1 MISLLIVIFIC
12 FIGVGLPDSVLG
24 SAWPVIYKELNLPIS
39 LAGYISATVSACTI
53 VSSLMSAKVIKRF
66 GVGGVTAVSTV
77 MTAVALFGFA
87 FTKSPVF
94 FFVMAIP
101 LGLGA
106 GSIDTALNNFVALHY
121 SASKM
126 NFLHC
131 FYGLGIAVSP
141 YLMSAALRVDN
152 NWRKGYI
159 LVAVIQSVISVVA
172 ILSLPLWKKA
182 EKKDAE
188 NNSGESKLLSLSQM
202 LRMPMALMSS
212 FAFFTSC
219 AVELT
224 AGGWSSS
231 FFVNTKGVS
240 ADRAA
245 QITMLFYIGLTAG
258 RFLSGLLAKKLSR
271 WTIVHTSSLVLLFAI
286 ILLMLPLHVMVSSV
300 ALFFIGIGIGPI
312 FPNLTHLTPKIFG
325 RDVSG
330 SIMGLQQ
337 TACYVGIMFMPWL
350 FGMIAENLST
360 SLFPFYLFML
370 YSLFVFAL
378 ILLEKRAKTLYSDR
392 NNSV

>member
-53 VSSLMSAKVIKRF
+53 ISSLISAKVIKRF
-66 GVGGVTAVSTV
+66 GAGGVTAISTV

-87 FTKSPVF
+87 VTKKPVC

-141 YLMSAALRVDN
+141 YLMSAALSVDN
-152 NWRKGYI
+152 NWRKGYV
-159 LVAVIQSVISVVA
+159 LVAIIQSVISVVA
-172 ILSLPLWKKA
+172 IMALPLWKKA

-188 NNSGESKLLSLSQM
+188 NNSSESKILSLSQM
-202 LRMPMALMSS
+202 FRMPMALMSS
-212 FAFFTSC
+212 CAFFASC
-219 AVELT
+219 ALELT
-224 AGGWSSS
+224 AGAWSSS

-240 ADRAA
+240 ADCAA
-245 QITMLFYIGLTAG
+245 QITMLFYVGLASG
-258 RFLSGLLAKKLSR
+258 RFISGILTKKLSR
-271 WTIVHTSSLVLLFAI
+271 WKIIYTSSLVMLFSI
-286 ILLMLPLHVMVSSV
+286 VLLMLPLHVTVSSI
-300 ALFFIGIGIGPI
+300 ALFFIGMGIGPI

-325 RDVSG
+325 RDISG
-330 SIMGLQQ
+330 SIIGLQQ
-337 TACYVGIMFMPWL
+337 TASYLGIMLMPWT
-350 FGMIAENLST
+350 FGLIAENLST
-360 SLFPFYLFML
+360 ALFPFYLFVL
-370 YSLFVFAL
+370 YTIFIFVLLFLWKKA
-378 ILLEKRAKTLYSDR
+378 KRTTF
-392 NNSV
+392 

>member
-12 FIGVGLPDSVLG
+12 FIGVGIPDSVLG

-53 VSSLMSAKVIKRF
+53 VSSLISDKVIKRF
-66 GVGGVTAVSTV
+66 GAGGVTAISTV

-87 FTKSPVF
+87 VTKNPVC

-141 YLMSAALRVDN
+141 YLMSASLSVDN
-152 NWRKGYI
+152 NWRKGYV
-159 LVAVIQSVISVVA
+159 LVAIIQSVISVVA
-172 ILSLPLWKKA
+172 IIALPLWKKA
-182 EKKDAE
+182 EKKDFE
-188 NNSGESKLLSLSQM
+188 NNSESKILSLSQM
-202 LRMPMALMSS
+202 FRMPMALMSS
-212 FAFFTSC
+212 CAFFASC
-219 AVELT
+219 ALELT
-224 AGGWSSS
+224 AGAWSSS

-245 QITMLFYIGLTAG
+245 QITMLFYVGLASG
-258 RFLSGLLAKKLSR
+258 RFISGILTKKLSR
-271 WTIVHTSSLVLLFAI
+271 WKIVYTSSLVMLSSI
-286 ILLMLPLHVMVSSV
+286 VLLMLPLHVTVSSI
-300 ALFFIGIGIGPI
+300 ALFFIGMGIGPI

-325 RDVSG
+325 RDISG

-337 TACYVGIMFMPWL
+337 TASYLGIMLMPWT
-350 FGMIAENLST
+350 FGLIAENLST
-360 SLFPFYLFML
+360 ALFPFYLFVL
-370 YSLFVFAL
+370 YTIFIFVLLFLGKKA
-378 ILLEKRAKTLYSDR
+378 KRTTF
-392 NNSV
+392 

>member
-1 MISLLIVIFIC
+1 MTSLLIVIFIC

-53 VSSLMSAKVIKRF
+53 VSSLISAKVIKRF
-66 GVGGVTAVSTV
+66 GTGGVTAISTV
-77 MTAVALFGFA
+77 MTALALFGFA
-87 FTKSPVF
+87 CTKNPVF

-141 YLMSAALRVDN
+141 YLMSAALSADN
-152 NWRKGYI
+152 NWRKGYV
-159 LVAVIQSVISVVA
+159 LVAIIQSVISVAAVA
-172 ILSLPLWKKA
+172 ALPLWKKA

-188 NNSGESKLLSLSQM
+188 SDSSEIKILSLSQM
-202 LRMPMALMSS
+202 FRMPMALMSS
-212 FAFFTSC
+212 FAFFASC
-219 AVELT
+219 ALELT
-224 AGGWSSS
+224 AGSWSSS

-240 ADRAA
+240 ADLAA
-245 QITMLFYIGLTAG
+245 KITMLFYVGLASG
-258 RFLSGLLAKKLSR
+258 RFLSGILTGKFSR
-271 WTIVHTSSLVLLFAI
+271 WRVVYASSLVMLFSI
-286 ILLMLPLHVMVSSV
+286 VLLMMPLHFTVSSV
-300 ALFFIGIGIGPI
+300 ALFFIGMGIGPI

-325 RDVSG
+325 RDISG
-330 SIMGLQQ
+330 SIIGLQQ
-337 TACYVGIMFMPWL
+337 TASYVGIMLMPWI
-350 FGMIAENLST
+350 FGIIAENLST
-360 SLFPFYLFML
+360 ALFPFYLFVL
-370 YSLFVFAL
+370 YIIFIFVLLLLGKKAKKTAL
-378 ILLEKRAKTLYSDR
+378 
-392 NNSV
+392 

>member
-39 LAGYISATVSACTI
+39 LAGYITATVSACTI
-53 VSSLMSAKVIKRF
+53 VSSLISARVIKRF

-87 FTKSPVF
+87 ITKNPVC
-94 FFVMAIP
+94 FFVMAVP

-141 YLMSAALRVDN
+141 YLMSAALSIDN

-159 LVAVIQSVISVVA
+159 LIAVIQSVISVVA
-172 ILSLPLWKKA
+172 IMALPLWKKA
-182 EKKDAE
+182 VEKDSE
-188 NNSGESKLLSLSQM
+188 DNSGESKILSLSQM
-202 LRMPMALMSS
+202 FRMPMALMSS
-212 FAFFTSC
+212 FAFFASC
-219 AVELT
+219 SVELT

-240 ADRAA
+240 ADLAA
-245 QITMLFYIGLTAG
+245 QITMLFYIGLTTG
-258 RFLSGLLAKKLSR
+258 RFLSGFLTKKFSR
-271 WTIVHTSSLVLLFAI
+271 WTMVNTSSLVMLFSI
-286 ILLMLPLHVMVSSV
+286 IILMLPLPVTVSSV
-300 ALFFIGIGIGPI
+300 ALFFIGMGIGPI

-325 RDVSG
+325 RDISG
-330 SIMGLQQ
+330 SIMGLEQ
-337 TACYVGIMFMPWL
+337 TASYVGIMLMPWI
-350 FGMIAENLST
+350 FGIIAENLST
-360 SLFPFYLFML
+360 ALFPFYLFAL
-370 YSLFVFAL
+370 YSIFVFAL
-378 ILLEKRAKTLYSDR
+378 LLLEKMAKSTTLR
-392 NNSV
+392 

>member
-1 MISLLIVIFIC
+1 MTSLLIVIFIC

-53 VSSLMSAKVIKRF
+53 VSSLISAKVIKRF
-66 GVGGVTAVSTV
+66 GAGGVTAISTV
-77 MTAVALFGFA
+77 MTALALFGFA
-87 FTKSPVF
+87 GTKNPVC

-141 YLMSAALRVDN
+141 YLMSAALSADN
-152 NWRKGYI
+152 NWRKGYV
-159 LVAVIQSVISVVA
+159 LVAIIQSVISVAAVA
-172 ILSLPLWKKA
+172 ALPLWKKA

-188 NNSGESKLLSLSQM
+188 SNSNESKILSLSQM
-202 LRMPMALMSS
+202 FRMPMALMSS
-212 FAFFTSC
+212 FAFFASC
-219 AVELT
+219 ALELT
-224 AGGWSSS
+224 AGSWSSS

-240 ADRAA
+240 ADLAA
-245 QITMLFYIGLTAG
+245 KITMLFYVGLASG
-258 RFLSGLLAKKLSR
+258 RFLSGILTGKFSR
-271 WTIVHTSSLVLLFAI
+271 WRVVYASSLVMLFSI
-286 ILLMLPLHVMVSSV
+286 VLLMMPLHFSVSSV
-300 ALFFIGIGIGPI
+300 ALFFIGMGIGPI

-325 RDVSG
+325 RDISG
-330 SIMGLQQ
+330 SIIGLQQ
-337 TACYVGIMFMPWL
+337 TASYVGIMLMPL
-350 FGMIAENLST
+350 IFGMIAENLST
-360 SLFPFYLFML
+360 ALFPFYLFVL
-370 YSLFVFAL
+370 YIIFIFVLLLLGKKAKKTAL
-378 ILLEKRAKTLYSDR
+378 
-392 NNSV
+392 

>member
-12 FIGVGLPDSVLG
+12 FIGVGLPDSILG
-24 SAWPVIYKELNLPIS
+24 SAWPVIYNELNLPIS

-53 VSSLMSAKVIKRF
+53 VSSLMSARVIKRF

-87 FTKSPVF
+87 FTKKPVH
-94 FFVMAIP
+94 FFVMAVP

-152 NWRKGYI
+152 NWREGYI

-172 ILSLPLWKKA
+172 IVALPLWKKA
-182 EKKDAE
+182 EKNDSE
-188 NNSGESKLLSLSQM
+188 NNGSESKILSLSQM
-202 LRMPMALMSS
+202 FRMPMALMSS
-212 FAFFTSC
+212 FAFFASC

-231 FFVNTKGVS
+231 FFVNTKGIS

-245 QITMLFYIGLTAG
+245 QITMLFYIGLTTG
-258 RFLSGLLAKKLSR
+258 RFLSGILAKKHSR
-271 WTIVHTSSLVLLFAI
+271 WTIIHIASLVMLFSI
-286 ILLMLPLHVMVSSV
+286 VLLMLPLHVAVSSI
-300 ALFFIGIGIGPI
+300 ALFLIGMGIGPI

-325 RDVSG
+325 RDISG

-337 TACYVGIMFMPWL
+337 TASYVGIMLMPWI
-350 FGMIAENLST
+350 FGLIAENLST
-360 SLFPFYLFML
+360 ALFPFYLFAL
-370 YSLFVFAL
+370 YILFVVAL
-378 ILLEKRAKTLYSDR
+378 LLLEKGRKKSHCI
-392 NNSV
+392 

>member
-1 MISLLIVIFIC
+1 MTSLLIVIFIC

-53 VSSLMSAKVIKRF
+53 VSSLISAKVIKRF
-66 GVGGVTAVSTV
+66 GTGGVTAISTV
-77 MTAVALFGFA
+77 MTALALFGFA
-87 FTKSPVF
+87 CTKNPVF

-141 YLMSAALRVDN
+141 YLMSAALSADN
-152 NWRKGYI
+152 NWRKGYV
-159 LVAVIQSVISVVA
+159 LVAIIQSVISVAAVA
-172 ILSLPLWKKA
+172 ALPLWKKA

-188 NNSGESKLLSLSQM
+188 SDSSEIKILSLSQM
-202 LRMPMALMSS
+202 FRMPMALMSS
-212 FAFFTSC
+212 FAFFASC
-219 AVELT
+219 ALELT
-224 AGGWSSS
+224 AGSWSSS

-240 ADRAA
+240 ADLAA
-245 QITMLFYIGLTAG
+245 KITMLFYVGLASG
-258 RFLSGLLAKKLSR
+258 RFLSGILTGKFSR
-271 WTIVHTSSLVLLFAI
+271 WRVVYASSLVMLFSI
-286 ILLMLPLHVMVSSV
+286 VLLMMPLHFTVSSV
-300 ALFFIGIGIGPI
+300 ALFFIGMGIGPI

-325 RDVSG
+325 RDISG
-330 SIMGLQQ
+330 SIIGLQQ
-337 TACYVGIMFMPWL
+337 TASYVGIMLMPWI
-350 FGMIAENLST
+350 FGIIAENLST
-360 SLFPFYLFML
+360 ALFPFYLFVL
-370 YSLFVFAL
+370 YIIFIFVLLLLGKKAKRTAL
-378 ILLEKRAKTLYSDR
+378 
-392 NNSV
+392 

>member
-1 MISLLIVIFIC
+1 MTSLLIVIFIC

-53 VSSLMSAKVIKRF
+53 ISSLISAKVIKRF
-66 GVGGVTAVSTV
+66 GAGGVTAISTV
-77 MTAVALFGFA
+77 MTALALFGFA
-87 FTKSPVF
+87 STKNPVC

-141 YLMSAALRVDN
+141 YLMSAALSADN
-152 NWRKGYI
+152 NWRKGYV
-159 LVAVIQSVISVVA
+159 LVAIIQSVISVVA
-172 ILSLPLWKKA
+172 VSALPLWKKA

-188 NNSGESKLLSLSQM
+188 SNSSESKILSLSQM
-202 LRMPMALMSS
+202 FRMPMALMSS
-212 FAFFTSC
+212 FAFFASC
-219 AVELT
+219 ALELT
-224 AGGWSSS
+224 AGSWSSS

-240 ADRAA
+240 ADLAA
-245 QITMLFYIGLTAG
+245 KITMLFYVGLASG
-258 RFLSGLLAKKLSR
+258 RFLSGILTGKFSR
-271 WTIVHTSSLVLLFAI
+271 WRVVYASSLGMLFAI
-286 ILLMLPLHVMVSSV
+286 VLLMMPLHFTVSSV
-300 ALFFIGIGIGPI
+300 ALFFIGMGIGPI

-325 RDVSG
+325 RDISG
-330 SIMGLQQ
+330 SIIGLQQ
-337 TACYVGIMFMPWL
+337 TASYAGIMLMPWI

-360 SLFPFYLFML
+360 ALFPFYLFVL
-370 YSLFVFAL
+370 YIIFIFVLLLLGKKAKKNAL
-378 ILLEKRAKTLYSDR
+378 
-392 NNSV
+392 

>member
-1 MISLLIVIFIC
+1 MTSLLIVIFIC

-53 VSSLMSAKVIKRF
+53 ISSLISAKVIKRF
-66 GVGGVTAVSTV
+66 GAGGVTAISTV
-77 MTAVALFGFA
+77 MTALALFGFA
-87 FTKSPVF
+87 STKNPVC

-141 YLMSAALRVDN
+141 YLMSAALSADN
-152 NWRKGYI
+152 NWRKGYV
-159 LVAVIQSVISVVA
+159 LVAIIQSVISVVA
-172 ILSLPLWKKA
+172 VSALPLWKKA

-188 NNSGESKLLSLSQM
+188 SNSSESKILSLSQM
-202 LRMPMALMSS
+202 FRMPMALMSS
-212 FAFFTSC
+212 FAFFASC
-219 AVELT
+219 ALELT
-224 AGGWSSS
+224 AGSWSSS

-240 ADRAA
+240 ADLAA
-245 QITMLFYIGLTAG
+245 KITMLFYVGLASG
-258 RFLSGLLAKKLSR
+258 RFLSGILTGKFSR
-271 WTIVHTSSLVLLFAI
+271 WRVVYASSLVMLFAI
-286 ILLMLPLHVMVSSV
+286 VLLMMPLHFTVSSV
-300 ALFFIGIGIGPI
+300 ALFFIGMGIGPI

-325 RDVSG
+325 RDISG
-330 SIMGLQQ
+330 SIIGLQQ
-337 TACYVGIMFMPWL
+337 TASYAGIMLMPWI

-360 SLFPFYLFML
+360 ALFPFYLFVL
-370 YSLFVFAL
+370 YIIFIFVLLLLGKKAKKNAL
-378 ILLEKRAKTLYSDR
+378 
-392 NNSV
+392 

>member
-1 MISLLIVIFIC
+1 MTSLLIVIFIC

-53 VSSLMSAKVIKRF
+53 VSSLISAKVIKRF
-66 GVGGVTAVSTV
+66 GAGGVTAISTV
-77 MTAVALFGFA
+77 MTALALFGFA
-87 FTKSPVF
+87 CTKNPVC

-141 YLMSAALRVDN
+141 YLMSAALSADN
-152 NWRKGYI
+152 NWRKGYV
-159 LVAVIQSVISVVA
+159 LVAIIQSVISVVA
-172 ILSLPLWKKA
+172 VAALPLWKKA

-188 NNSGESKLLSLSQM
+188 SNSNESKILSLSQM
-202 LRMPMALMSS
+202 FRMPMALMSS
-212 FAFFTSC
+212 FAFFASC
-219 AVELT
+219 ALELT
-224 AGGWSSS
+224 AGSWSSS

-240 ADRAA
+240 ADLAA
-245 QITMLFYIGLTAG
+245 KITMLFYVGLASG
-258 RFLSGLLAKKLSR
+258 RFLSGILTGKFSR
-271 WTIVHTSSLVLLFAI
+271 WRVVYASSIVMLFSIVLL
-286 ILLMLPLHVMVSSV
+286 MMPLHFSVSSV
-300 ALFFIGIGIGPI
+300 ALFFIGMGIGPI

-325 RDVSG
+325 RDISG
-330 SIMGLQQ
+330 SIIGLQQ
-337 TACYVGIMFMPWL
+337 TASYVGIMLMPWI

-360 SLFPFYLFML
+360 ALFPFYLFVL
-370 YSLFVFAL
+370 YIIFIFVLLLLGKKAKKTAL
-378 ILLEKRAKTLYSDR
+378 
-392 NNSV
+392 

>member
-53 VSSLMSAKVIKRF
+53 VSSLISAKVIKRF
-66 GVGGVTAVSTV
+66 GAGGVTAISTV

-87 FTKSPVF
+87 VTKNPVC

-141 YLMSAALRVDN
+141 YLMSAALSVDN
-152 NWRKGYI
+152 NWRKGYV
-159 LVAVIQSVISVVA
+159 LVAIIQSVISVVA
-172 ILSLPLWKKA
+172 IIALPLWKKA

-188 NNSGESKLLSLSQM
+188 NNSSESKILSLSQM
-202 LRMPMALMSS
+202 FRMPMALMSS
-212 FAFFTSC
+212 CAFFASC
-219 AVELT
+219 ALELT
-224 AGGWSSS
+224 AGAWSSS

-245 QITMLFYIGLTAG
+245 QITMLFYVGLASG
-258 RFLSGLLAKKLSR
+258 RFISGILTKKLSR
-271 WTIVHTSSLVLLFAI
+271 WKIVYTSSLVMLFSI
-286 ILLMLPLHVMVSSV
+286 VLLMLPLHVTVSSI
-300 ALFFIGIGIGPI
+300 ALFFIGMGIGPI

-325 RDVSG
+325 RDISG

-337 TACYVGIMFMPWL
+337 TASYLGIMLMPWT
-350 FGMIAENLST
+350 FGLIAENLST
-360 SLFPFYLFML
+360 ALFPFYLFVL
-370 YSLFVFAL
+370 YTIFIFVLLFLGKKA
-378 ILLEKRAKTLYSDR
+378 KRTTF
-392 NNSV
+392 

>member
-53 VSSLMSAKVIKRF
+53 VSSLISAKVIKRF
-66 GVGGVTAVSTV
+66 GAGGVTAISTV

-87 FTKSPVF
+87 VTKNPVC

-141 YLMSAALRVDN
+141 YLMSAALSVDN
-152 NWRKGYI
+152 NWRKGYV
-159 LVAVIQSVISVVA
+159 LVAIIQSVISVVA
-172 ILSLPLWKKA
+172 IMALPLWKKA

-188 NNSGESKLLSLSQM
+188 NNSSESKILSLSQM
-202 LRMPMALMSS
+202 FRMPMALMSS
-212 FAFFTSC
+212 CAFFASC
-219 AVELT
+219 ALELT
-224 AGGWSSS
+224 AGAWSSS

-240 ADRAA
+240 ADCAA
-245 QITMLFYIGLTAG
+245 QITMLFYVGLASG
-258 RFLSGLLAKKLSR
+258 RFISGILTKKLSR
-271 WTIVHTSSLVLLFAI
+271 WKIVYTSSLVMLSSI
-286 ILLMLPLHVMVSSV
+286 VLLMLPLHVTVSSI
-300 ALFFIGIGIGPI
+300 ALFFIGMGIGPI

-325 RDVSG
+325 RDISG

-337 TACYVGIMFMPWL
+337 TASYLGIMLMPWT
-350 FGMIAENLST
+350 FGLIAENLST
-360 SLFPFYLFML
+360 ALFPFYLFVL
-370 YSLFVFAL
+370 YTIFIFVLLFLGKKA
-378 ILLEKRAKTLYSDR
+378 KRTTF
-392 NNSV
+392 

>member
-53 VSSLMSAKVIKRF
+53 VSSLISAKVIKRF
-66 GVGGVTAVSTV
+66 GAGGVTAISTV

-87 FTKSPVF
+87 VTKKPVC

-141 YLMSAALRVDN
+141 YLMSAALSVDN
-152 NWRKGYI
+152 NWRKGYV
-159 LVAVIQSVISVVA
+159 LVAIIQSVISVVA
-172 ILSLPLWKKA
+172 IMALPLWKKA

-188 NNSGESKLLSLSQM
+188 NNSSESKILSLSQM
-202 LRMPMALMSS
+202 FRMPMALMSS
-212 FAFFTSC
+212 CAFFASC
-219 AVELT
+219 ALELT
-224 AGGWSSS
+224 AGAWSSS

-245 QITMLFYIGLTAG
+245 QITMLFYVGLASG
-258 RFLSGLLAKKLSR
+258 RFISGILTKKLSR
-271 WTIVHTSSLVLLFAI
+271 WKIVYTSSLVMLFSI
-286 ILLMLPLHVMVSSV
+286 VLLMLPLHVTVSSIG
-300 ALFFIGIGIGPI
+300 LFFIGMGIGPI

-325 RDVSG
+325 RDISG

-337 TACYVGIMFMPWL
+337 TASYLGIMLMPWT
-350 FGMIAENLST
+350 FGLIAENLST
-360 SLFPFYLFML
+360 ALFPFYLFVL
-370 YSLFVFAL
+370 YTIFIFVLLFLGKKA
-378 ILLEKRAKTLYSDR
+378 KRTTF
-392 NNSV
+392 